1 MLCVSYIVIVSLVSA
16 FSHSFSRFWQY
27 VPPIEIFLEILFIIL
42 LLGALDIFG
51 FAPQL
56 EMPVSGF
63 WGASILW
70 GPLYL
75 LFFVIL
81 VNTLRIGIKRHSR
94 PE

>member
-27 VPPIEIFLEILFIIL
+27 APPIEIFLEAVFIVL
-42 LLGALDIFG
+42 LLGTGIAG

-56 EMPVSGF
+56 AIPVSGF